1 MQFTYPLA
9 SLKDAQATGEALS
22 NLNADPDPAIQINAD
37 PCGSGSPI
45 LLFASA
51 DVFFPILFLAVKKI
65 ICTCCFFLHGGL
77 YLAVAA
83 GVAGLAGARVVV
95 DPVHAGR
102 LVQAR
107 ALRALVNVVLA
118 IRP

>member
-1 MQFTYPLA
+1 MRIRVHNP
-9 SLKDAQATGEALS
+9 ALYYS
-22 NLNADPDPAIQINAD
+22 QYCLPHSI
-37 PCGSGSPI
+37 SGSQKTCR
-45 LLFASA
+45 LFR
-51 DVFFPILFLAVKKI
+51 
-65 ICTCCFFLHGGL
+65 TGR

>member
-1 MQFTYPLA
+1 MQIRIHIPQPCFLLEPTFSFPF
-9 SLKDAQATGEALS
+9 SLWQSKNHLY
-22 NLNADPDPAIQINAD
+22 
-37 PCGSGSPI
+37 
-45 LLFASA
+45 LLTAA
-51 DVFFPILFLAVKKI
+51 FLQ
-65 ICTCCFFLHGGL
+65 GGL

-83 GVAGLAGARVVV
+83 GVAGLAGAGVVV

>member
-1 MQFTYPLA
+1 MRIRVQST
-9 SLKDAQATGEALS
+9 T
-22 NLNADPDPAIQINAD
+22 
-37 PCGSGSPI
+37 
-45 LLFASA
+45 LLFTRANI
-51 DVFFPILFLAVKKI
+51 VFPIIFLAVKKKSFVP
-65 ICTCCFFLHGGL
+65 TNCCFLQGGR

-83 GVAGLAGARVVV
+83 GVAGLAGAGVVV

-107 ALRALVNVVLA
+107 ALRTLVNVVLA

>member
-1 MQFTYPLA
+1 MDPWTRIRTKI
-9 SLKDAQATGEALS
+9 SWIRNNAT
-22 NLNADPDPAIQINAD
+22 N
-37 PCGSGSPI
+37 
-45 LLFASA
+45 
-51 DVFFPILFLAVKKI
+51 
-65 ICTCCFFLHGGL
+65 CCFLHRF

-107 ALRALVNVVLA
+107 ALRTLVNVVLA

>member
-1 MQFTYPLA
+1 MNRTRA
-9 SLKDAQATGEALS
+9 ITVVGGEHSIKEPFEQLVNS
-22 NLNADPDPAIQINAD
+22 NSEHLHRSTRTVEHAEPVPVPTN
-37 PCGSGSPI
+37 
-45 LLFASA
+45 
-51 DVFFPILFLAVKKI
+51 
-65 ICTCCFFLHGGL
+65 CCFLQGL

-107 ALRALVNVVLA
+107 ALRTLVDVVLA